1 MKYLLCIIIWMV
13 SLMSNAQIIQDIF
26 CDFVTDGTG
35 ESKGLKIK
43 IKFPCDWDATPGDRP
58 GVIKSFS
65 FKITD
70 SVYSYIT
77 LNIIKEKEI
86 TSKYKDNALKPEEIK
101 KSFQQAGEFISYR
114 MTKIDMLDCAEVVFR
129 AKVETP
135 LGEIM
140 MDNLG
145 YLFFYKDFQI
155 FLTYTV
161 GAVDSNIAKKY
172 FEKSNLIF
180 KLLATKT
187 VVISQWE

>member
-1 MKYLLCIIIWMV
+1 MV